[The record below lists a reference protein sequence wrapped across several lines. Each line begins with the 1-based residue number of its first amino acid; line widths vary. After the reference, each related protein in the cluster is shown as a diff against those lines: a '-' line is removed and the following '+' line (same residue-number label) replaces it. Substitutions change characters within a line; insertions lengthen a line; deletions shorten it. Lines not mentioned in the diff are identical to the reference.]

1 MVKAMAKASF
11 YLYFTDENL
20 AKGAQ
25 SRLTDQGYVVDI
37 STEDDGR
44 FLARADKS
52 LRAHD
57 IDKAEQEMQAVVIDF
72 TGEYDGYE
80 GG

>member
-1 MVKAMAKASF
+1 MAKASF

-25 SRLTDQGYVVDI
+25 SRLADEGYSVDI
-37 STEDDGR
+37 TTEDDGR
-44 FLARADKS
+44 FLAKADKA
-52 LRAHD
+52 LRSHD
-57 IDKAEQEMQAVVIDF
+57 IDKAEQQMQAIVIDF
-72 TGEYDGYE
+72 TGEYDGFE